1 MKKKHLLTLIALL
14 ALSLFLTACGSAVT
28 AGSWPGITYDET
40 RSLVY
45 VANNQFV
52 HAIQV
57 ENGFKRWQFPAEPQG
72 AFATFATPQ
81 LTANGQLIISGYD
94 NSLYSL
100 NAENGVQNWAFPQ
113 VGGAANRY
121 IASPLAVAEK
131 IFAPNADHRL
141 YILGSQG
148 NLVKTFEAQDPLWG
162 QPASDGTTVYLTS
175 MDHFLY
181 ALDAQSGEEL
191 WKLDLEATIVGS
203 PALGADGMIFVGTL
217 DHTLF
222 AVDPQSQREVWRLAT
237 QGWIWA
243 TPLIMDGQLFV
254 GDLDGI
260 FYGVDAASGEEQW
273 RVDTG
278 GAITGTPA
286 LFNDSLYIGNEAG
299 RLFSISLDGRS
310 RELVL
315 PETYQGLYYGSP
327 IVAGDLL
334 LLGITNNENIV
345 IALDSDD
352 SVVWGFVP

>member
-1 MKKKHLLTLIALL
+1 MKKKHLLTLMPLL
-14 ALSLFLTACGSAVT
+14 AMSLFLTACGEAVA
-28 AGSWPGITYDET
+28 AGSWPGIIYDET

-52 HAIQV
+52 HAIQI
-57 ENGFKRWQFPAEPQG
+57 ENGLERWQFPAEPQG
-72 AFATFATPQ
+72 GFASYAAPE
-81 LTANGQLIISGYD
+81 LTTDGQLIVGGYD
-94 NSLYSL
+94 NILYSL
-100 NAENGVQNWAFPQ
+100 NAENGAQNWTFP
-113 VGGAANRY
+113 GAVNRY
-121 IASPLAVAEK
+121 IGSSLAVGDQ
-131 IFAPNADHRL
+131 IFAPNADHQL

-148 NLVKTFEAQDPLWG
+148 NLVKTFAAQDPLWG
-162 QPASDGTTVYLTS
+162 RPAGDGTIVYLTS

-203 PALGADGMIFVGTL
+203 PGLGADGMIYVGTL

-222 AVDPQSQREVWRLAT
+222 AVDPQSHREVWRFAT

-243 TPLIMDGQLFV
+243 TPLIVDGQLFV

-299 RLFSISLDGRS
+299 RIFSISLDGRS
-310 RELVL
+310 RELTL

-327 IVAGDLL
+327 VLAGDLL

-352 SVVWGFVP
+352 SVVWSFVP